1 MISNPIFF
9 LLLLD
14 LTRLTVIFIYLASK
28 YWTQSRTTVVDSGT
42 DENGHILKKVRGPL
56 SNFNIC
62 IFRRNFSLFF
72 SVCVLRYLYRAKLS
86 TLMTLYYIFQYFVMR
101 TFKRTFNKSLK
112 QKIVKN
118 VSKNPDISDIDRDVI
133 WKILTR
139 SSTKI
144 INIINSINNNNS
156 KIINIINKIDN
167 NNNKSE
173 IWIVSIRLQ
182 F

>member
-1 MISNPIFF
+1 
-9 LLLLD
+9 
-14 LTRLTVIFIYLASK
+14 
-28 YWTQSRTTVVDSGT
+28 
-42 DENGHILKKVRGPL
+42 
-56 SNFNIC
+56 
-62 IFRRNFSLFF
+62 
-72 SVCVLRYLYRAKLS
+72 
-86 TLMTLYYIFQYFVMR
+86 MR